1 MGRARSCEKAKELKS
16 CLLCDEYPVCPHTEY
31 MRDRYPFVLDHYR
44 RVKEV
49 GLKQHFKEEREHPK
63 THKKIHGIPS
73 HSDNPH
79 KNK

>member
-1 MGRARSCEKAKELKS
+1 
-16 CLLCDEYPVCPHTEY
+16 

-49 GLKQHFKEEREHPK
+49 DLKQHFKEEREHPK